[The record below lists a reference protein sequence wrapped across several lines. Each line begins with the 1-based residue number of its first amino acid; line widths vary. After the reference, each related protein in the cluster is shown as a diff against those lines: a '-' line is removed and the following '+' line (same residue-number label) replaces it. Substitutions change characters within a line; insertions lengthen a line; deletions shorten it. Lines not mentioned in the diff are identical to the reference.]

1 MDWLALAHKVIE
13 FIEEHWIK
21 AVIAIALT
29 ALSGWWAAFWAW
41 RKWRLRQDADVLHI
55 SQNTIEMRPT
65 GENQALEPWLVL
77 DVISEDQLEKVISHP
92 VPCQLIKKAALKTTV
107 DQPFLIFPEA
117 DRWYVLN
124 IVRLAIAEPF
134 AIGTAAKMLPSAK
147 VGTIDCIFALTYE
160 RYSAMRQG
168 KLRVMLIAKSLLEN
182 PKTFDRPFRFES
194 PQHSDRLTTLQ
205 KMQADYLKGKNSV
218 CCMNV
223 RLNILLGASEA
234 TPSR

>member
-1 MDWLALAHKVIE
+1 MNWQVLVHKALEFIQEHWLKAVLAL
-13 FIEEHWIK
+13 
-21 AVIAIALT
+21 ALT

-65 GENQALEPWLVL
+65 GENQTPEAWLVL

-92 VPCQLIKKAALKTTV
+92 VPCKLIKNAATKTTV
-107 DQPFLIFPEA
+107 NQPFLVFPES

-124 IVRLAIAEPF
+124 IIRLAIAEPF
-134 AIGTAAKMLPSAK
+134 AIGTAAKMLPGAR
-147 VGTIDCIFALTYE
+147 VGTIECIFALTYE

-168 KLRVMLIAKSLLEN
+168 KLRVMLIAKSLLDN

-194 PQHSDRLTTLQ
+194 APHSDRLETLK
-205 KMQADYLKGKNSV
+205 KMQSDYLKGADARY
-218 CCMNV
+218 CMNV
-223 RLNILLGASEA
+223 RLNILLGAVE
-234 TPSR
+234 